1 MRCAD
6 FQIKQKTDYYDF
18 CSLLI
23 ALWQHLQFVFGHICN
38 FQKLFLIKKYSH
50 LSRYSEDEDWAQD
63 RLDLY
68 CR

>member
-1 MRCAD
+1 MRCAG

-18 CSLLI
+18 RFYLSLSRN
-23 ALWQHLQFVFGHICN
+23 ICN
-38 FQKLFLIKKYSH
+38 MCMAIFAIFRNGSLSKNYSH